1 MRNTIVQNTPRLPE
15 PPAEMLAYYQSLHEF
30 ITDQVAQLRSA
41 PFEKV
46 AGASGRIQTLPHAAS
61 LLDMGYV
68 PFDSEGVAKNFT
80 RIVALLLQNSPA
92 NELALTL
99 TKALANGDFG
109 KEDWQEDLQ
118 GMENRLVTWAD
129 AAKLDVDSLLQLAHW
144 AMSPFWRLA
153 AEQYAAEL
161 KKNITN
167 ERANCP
173 ICGKHADFAVL
184 DDKEHGR
191 RYLACLSCSWQ
202 WPFKRMGCSYCGN
215 NDHSE
220 LGYILL
226 DDLKGYMIYHCERCK
241 SYLKTFDQRAAVGRL
256 DENPLLENVK
266 TLFLDM
272 IAIEKGYLPIHGQ
285 ADES

>member
-1 MRNTIVQNTPRLPE
+1 MQNTPGLPE
-15 PPAEMLAYYQSLHEF
+15 PPAEMLVYYQSLHEF
-30 ITDQVAQLRSA
+30 ITKQVAQLRST
-41 PFEKV
+41 PFEKA
-46 AGASGRIQTLPHAAS
+46 AGASGRIKTLSHATS

-68 PFDSEGVAKNFT
+68 PVDSEQVAENFKS
-80 RIVALLLQNSPA
+80 IVALLLQSSPV
-92 NELALTL
+92 NELALVL
-99 TKALANGDFG
+99 TKALAAGEFD
-109 KEDWQEDLQ
+109 KECWQEDLRKV
-118 GMENRLVTWAD
+118 EDRLMVWAD
-129 AAKLDVDSLLQLAHW
+129 AAKLDADSLLQLAHW

-153 AEQYAAEL
+153 AEHYAGEL
-161 KKNITN
+161 KEIITN
-167 ERANCP
+167 ERTNCP

-241 SYLKTFDQRAAVGRL
+241 SYLKTFDQRTAVGRL
-256 DENPLLENVK
+256 DDNPLLENVK

-285 ADES
+285 VDES